1 MRSMRNQTL
10 GVSLILGVV
19 TGLVAPM
26 QQTTGATL
34 VSQPQSTLEFQTSIE
49 PERSPI
55 LAARDV
61 SQEDLE
67 GTWEITDG
75 ETPDDKDYDGTV
87 EFSAIRDTSNLYNV
101 SWETST
107 GDYTGLGFLE
117 GDRLLVGYG
126 LSDDIYGVAL
136 YKIKKNGTLE
146 GRWSYSEA
154 DGTVGTEMAIGGIR
168 DRLEGDYKVEG
179 TDPGNPDSTYNGL
192 LRINKVDDIYQV
204 SWSIEDQVVLGVGL
218 RVDDWLIVGWGSG
231 DSFAVMDYEID
242 GEKAKGRWAMS
253 GEEDLGKE
261 KLRRED

>member
-1 MRSMRNQTL
+1 M
-10 GVSLILGVV
+10 
-19 TGLVAPM
+19 
-26 QQTTGATL
+26 GATL
-34 VSQPQSTLEFQTSIE
+34 VSEPQSISAQ
-49 PERSPI
+49 ERSPI
-55 LAARDV
+55 LLARDV
-61 SQEDLE
+61 SPEELE

-75 ETPDDKDYDGTV
+75 ETPDDNDYEGTV
-87 EFSAIRDTSNLYNV
+87 EINAVRDTSNLYNL

-126 LSDDIYGVAL
+126 LNDDIYGVAL
-136 YKIKKNGTLE
+136 YKINNNGTLE

-154 DGTVGTEMAIGGIR
+154 DGAVGTEMALGGIR

-192 LRINKVDDIYQV
+192 LRINKVDDVYQV
-204 SWSIEDQVVLGVGL
+204 SWNIEDQVLLGVGL
-218 RVDDWLIVGWGSG
+218 RVDDWLIVGWGAG

-242 GEKAKGRWAMS
+242 GDKAKGRSAMS
-253 GEEDLGKE
+253 GEGDTGKE